1 MAEDDRSLVK
11 ALGRVGPVFFR
22 AFSELRPSQR
32 AAIPPVLAG
41 RNILLACPTASGKT
55 EALFAPLIARVL
67 ESRFETD
74 QIRVLAIA
82 PTRALVN
89 DLYARLARTLE
100 EIGIACGR
108 QTSDHRLGA
117 KLPFLLITTPESLD
131 SMLARR
137 TLYGTDGKPEG
148 HLLQGVEAVFIDE
161 AHLFD
166 NTARGDQLLWLLARL
181 RRLKHG
187 SLHVG
192 ATASHSPSIQICA
205 ASATVS
211 SPEHLALRLLGPG
224 ATVVA
229 VPGGRELLV
238 YDGNAVDLWS
248 PISDEDTIDTVVA
261 RVAISGEGASLEALA
276 EFAWQAMSR
285 DEARPV
291 RKMLVFVPSR
301 SLCDELS
308 TVLRHFLQSRR
319 QVAVFAHHG
328 SLDKGIREAAEQGF
342 GAARDALLVATSTLE
357 VGVDIGDVDVVVLVG
372 PPADTNG
379 LLQRIGRS
387 GRRLG
392 ITRVVALAR
401 SPMDRFAMASMLLAA
416 RDGLCDPVRYGR
428 RWSVCVQQIASF
440 VRQGP
445 SAGRRVSDVVA
456 LAAQVWPE
464 DGAEGAKLVVDHLV
478 VQGLLDIGHGGRVT
492 FGEDWQLAWDGM
504 GMHGNID
511 GAAAGTP
518 VVDAVTG
525 ETLAHIPAGSRVPD
539 RISIAGAN
547 WTVKQGNGEI
557 LLQGSDARGSQGA
570 IRYGSRKGP
579 VSRAFARHLALGL
592 GLTDRDLVCY
602 SHGGESL
609 VLHFGG
615 SVYER
620 VLSALTGA
628 QPVAGLG
635 GIAVRGPLRHD
646 LSDLCSDARRVE
658 AVLMSC
664 LDDSP
669 SLVAPGPMHRLL
681 PASLRNSTFRELMPS
696 DDFLEW
702 VRNRHVVEV
711 AAGQPLASRLA
722 SLMT

>member
-1 MAEDDRSLVK
+1 MSADDRSLVR
-11 ALGRVGPVFFR
+11 ALGRVGAVFFR

-41 RNILLACPTASGKT
+41 CNILLACPTASGKT

-67 ESRFETD
+67 ESPFGTD
-74 QIRVLAIA
+74 QIKVLAIA

-89 DLYARLARTLE
+89 DLHARLERTLE
-100 EIGIACGR
+100 ELGIGCGR

-137 TLYGTDGKPEG
+137 TLYGSDGKPQG

-181 RRLKHG
+181 RRLKR
-187 SLHVG
+187 G
-192 ATASHSPSIQICA
+192 ASASAVPPQSIQVCA

-211 SPEHLALRLLGPG
+211 APEHLARRLLGPG

-238 YDGNAVDLWS
+238 YDDSAVESWS
-248 PISDEDTIDTVVA
+248 PITEEDTVNTVLA
-261 RVAISGEGASLEALA
+261 RVALPREGASLEALA
-276 EFAWQAMSR
+276 QLMWQAMSR

-319 QVAVFAHHG
+319 QVVVFAHHG

-401 SPMDRFAMASMLLAA
+401 SPIDQFAMASMLLAA
-416 RDGLCDPVRYGR
+416 RDGICDPVRYGR
-428 RWSVCVQQIASF
+428 RWSVCVQQVASF

-445 SAGRRVSDVVA
+445 AAGRRISDVA
-456 LAAQVWPE
+456 DLAGQVWPE
-464 DGAEGAKLVVDHLV
+464 DGAQGAQLVLDHLIE
-478 VQGLLDIGHGGRVT
+478 QGLLEGGQGGRVR
-492 FGEDWQLAWDGM
+492 FGEAWQLVWDGM

-518 VVDAVTG
+518 VDDAVTG
-525 ETLAHIPAGSRVPD
+525 ETVAHIPAGSRVPE

-547 WTVKQGNGEI
+547 WTVKQGSGEI
-557 LLQGSDARGSQGA
+557 LLQGSDLRGSQGS
-570 IRYGSRKGP
+570 IRYGSRRGP
-579 VSRAFARHLALGL
+579 VTRSFARHLALGL
-592 GLTDRDLVCY
+592 GLTDRDLVFY

-620 VLSALTGA
+620 VLRALTGA
-628 QPVAGLG
+628 KPVAGLG

-646 LSDLCSDARRVE
+646 LRDLCSDSRKVE

-664 LDDSP
+664 LHDSP
-669 SLVAPGPMHRLL
+669 SLVAPGPLHRLL
-681 PASLRNSTFRELMPS
+681 PASLRNSTFRELMPA

-702 VRNRHVVEV
+702 VQSRQVTEV
-711 AAGQPLASRLA
+711 AVGQPLAARLA
-722 SLMT
+722 SLLT

>member
-1 MAEDDRSLVK
+1 MAEDDRSLVN

-22 AFSELRPSQR
+22 AFSELRQSQR

-41 RNILLACPTASGKT
+41 QNILLACPTASGKT

-67 ESRFETD
+67 ESRPETG
-74 QIRVLAIA
+74 QVKVLAIA

-89 DLYARLARTLE
+89 DLHARLTRMLE
-100 EIGIACGR
+100 ELGMDCGR

-148 HLLQGVEAVFIDE
+148 HLLQSVEAVFIDE

-187 SLHVG
+187 SG
-192 ATASHSPSIQICA
+192 ATAGNSPSIQVCA

-211 SPEHLALRLLGPG
+211 SPKHLARRLLGPD
-224 ATVVA
+224 ATVVT

-238 YDGNAVDLWS
+238 YDDGAVDSWS
-248 PISDEDTIDTVVA
+248 PISDVDTVDTVMA
-261 RVAISGEGASLEALA
+261 RVAIPGNGASLEALA
-276 EFAWQAMSR
+276 EFVWQAMSR

-342 GAARDALLVATSTLE
+342 GASRDALLVATSTLE

-428 RWSVCVQQIASF
+428 RWSVSVQQIASF
-440 VRQGP
+440 IRQGP
-445 SAGRRVSDVVA
+445 SAGRRISDVEA

-464 DGAEGAKLVVDHLV
+464 DGAQGARLVIDHLV
-478 VQGLLDIGHGGRVT
+478 EQGLLDGGHGGRVT
-492 FGEDWQLAWDGM
+492 FGEDWQIVWDGM

-592 GLTDRDLVCY
+592 GLSDRDLVCY
-602 SHGGESL
+602 SHGGEPL
-609 VLHFGG
+609 VFHFGG

-628 QPVAGLG
+628 RPVPGLG
-635 GIAVRGPLRHD
+635 GVAVRGPLRHD
-646 LSDLCSDARRVE
+646 LRDLCSDPRRVE
-658 AVLMSC
+658 EVLMSC

-681 PASLRNSTFRELMPS
+681 PASLKSATFRELMPAV
-696 DDFLEW
+696 DFQHWLETRRTVDIDQLIA
-702 VRNRHVVEV
+702 VRLSSL
-711 AAGQPLASRLA
+711 LA
-722 SLMT
+722 

>member
-41 RNILLACPTASGKT
+41 CNILLACPTASGKT

-67 ESRFETD
+67 ESRSGTD
-74 QIRVLAIA
+74 QIKVLAIA

-89 DLYARLARTLE
+89 DLHARLARTLE
-100 EIGIACGR
+100 ELGIDCGR

-117 KLPFLLITTPESLD
+117 KLPFLVITTPESLD

-148 HLLQGVEAVFIDE
+148 HLLQGVQAVFIDE

-181 RRLKHG
+181 RRLKQ
-187 SLHVG
+187 VAG
-192 ATASHSPSIQICA
+192 APAGHPPFIQVCA

-224 ATVVA
+224 STVVT

-238 YDGNAVDLWS
+238 YDDSAIDPWS
-248 PISDEDTIDTVVA
+248 PISDEDTVDTVVA
-261 RVAISGEGASLEALA
+261 RVAISEAGASLDSLA
-276 EFAWQAMSR
+276 DLVWQAMSR

-308 TVLRHFLQSRR
+308 SVLRHFLQSRR

-328 SLDKGIREAAEQGF
+328 SLDKVVREAAEHGF
-342 GAARDALLVATSTLE
+342 STTRDALLVATSTLE

-401 SPMDRFAMASMLLAA
+401 SAMDRFAMASMLLAA
-416 RDGLCDPVRYGR
+416 RDGLCDPIRYGR

-440 VRQGP
+440 IRQGP
-445 SAGRRVSDVVA
+445 SAGRRISDVA
-456 LAAQVWPE
+456 DLAGQVWPD
-464 DGAEGAKLVVDHLV
+464 DGAQGAQLVLDHLIE
-478 VQGLLDIGHGGRVT
+478 QGLLESGHGGRVC
-492 FGEDWQLAWDGM
+492 FAEAWQLVWDGM

-539 RISIAGAN
+539 RISIAGAD
-547 WTVKQGNGEI
+547 WTVKQGGGEI
-557 LLQGSDARGSQGA
+557 LLQSTDLRGSQGS

-579 VSRAFARHLALGL
+579 VARAFARHLALGL
-592 GLTDRDLVCY
+592 GLTDRDMVCY

-609 VLHFGG
+609 VFHFGG

-620 VLSALTGA
+620 VLGALTGA
-628 QPVAGLG
+628 RPAPGLG
-635 GIAVRGPLRHD
+635 GIAVRGLLRHD
-646 LSDLCSDARRVE
+646 LQELCSDSRRVE

-681 PASLRNSTFRELMPS
+681 PVSLRSSTLRELMPT
-696 DDFLEW
+696 DDFLDW
-702 VRNRHVVEV
+702 VQTRRMLEVVASQPV
-711 AAGQPLASRLA
+711 AARLA
-722 SLMT
+722 SLLT

>member
-22 AFSELRPSQR
+22 AFAELRPSQR
-32 AAIPPVLAG
+32 AAIPLVLAG
-41 RNILLACPTASGKT
+41 QNILLACPTASGKT
-55 EALFAPLIARVL
+55 EALFAPLIARAL
-67 ESRFETD
+67 EGQFETD
-74 QIRVLAIA
+74 QIKVLAIA

-89 DLYARLARTLE
+89 DLHARLERTLE
-100 EIGIACGR
+100 ELGIDCGR

-148 HLLQGVEAVFIDE
+148 HLLQSVGAVFIDE

-181 RRLKHG
+181 RRLKRG
-187 SLHVG
+187 AG
-192 ATASHSPSIQICA
+192 ATAGHSASIQVCA

-211 SPEHLALRLLGPG
+211 SPEQLARRLLGPE

-238 YDGNAVDLWS
+238 YDDSALDHWS
-248 PISDEDTIDTVVA
+248 PIADEDSVDTVVA
-261 RVAISGEGASLEALA
+261 RVAIPGDGASLEALA
-276 EFAWQAMSR
+276 EFVWRAMSR

-308 TVLRHFLQSRR
+308 TELRHFLQSRR

-328 SLDKGIREAAEQGF
+328 SLDKRIREAAEHGF

-401 SPMDRFAMASMLLAA
+401 SPVDRFAMASMLVAA
-416 RDGLCDPVRYGR
+416 RDGICDPVRYGR

-440 VRQGP
+440 IRQGP
-445 SAGRRVSDVVA
+445 SAGRRVSDVEA
-456 LAAQVWPE
+456 LAEQVWPE
-464 DGAEGAKLVVDHLV
+464 DGAQSARLVVDHLV
-478 VQGLLDIGHGGRVT
+478 EHELLDSGHGGRVT
-492 FGEDWQLAWDGM
+492 FGEEWQLVWDGM

-518 VVDAVTG
+518 VVDAITG

-557 LLQGSDARGSQGA
+557 LLQGSNARGSQGA

-592 GLTDRDLVCY
+592 GLTDRDLVCF
-602 SHGGESL
+602 SHKGESMIF
-609 VLHFGG
+609 HFGG

-620 VLSALTGA
+620 VLSAMTGV
-628 QPVAGLG
+628 QPAPGLG
-635 GIAVRGPLRHD
+635 GIAVLGPLRHD
-646 LSDLCSDARRVE
+646 LQDLCSDPRRVE

-681 PASLRNSTFRELMPS
+681 PASLRSTTFRELMPAS
-696 DDFLEW
+696 DFQQWLETRRT
-702 VRNRHVVEV
+702 VDVD
-711 AAGQPLASRLA
+711 PLIARRIT
-722 SLMT
+722 SLFA

>member
-1 MAEDDRSLVK
+1 MERSS
-11 ALGRVGPVFFR
+11 A
-22 AFSELRPSQR
+22 
-32 AAIPPVLAG
+32 
-41 RNILLACPTASGKT
+41 
-55 EALFAPLIARVL
+55 
-67 ESRFETD
+67 TD

-89 DLYARLARTLE
+89 DLFARLQRTLE
-100 EIGIACGR
+100 ELGIGCGR

-137 TLYGTDGKPEG
+137 TKYGADGKPEG
-148 HLLQGVEAVFIDE
+148 HLLQSVEAVFIDE

-181 RRLKHG
+181 RRLKR
-187 SLHVG
+187 G
-192 ATASHSPSIQICA
+192 AQVLPASSQSIQVCA

-211 SPEHLALRLLGPG
+211 SPSDLAHRLLGTE

-238 YDGNAVDLWS
+238 YDDDGAVEPWS
-248 PISDEDTIDTVVA
+248 PITEDDTVASVLP
-261 RVAISGEGASLEALA
+261 RVALPLEADSLSALA
-276 EFAWQAMSR
+276 ESVWRAMSR
-285 DEARPV
+285 DAARPV

-308 TVLRHFLQSRR
+308 TVLRQYLESRR

-342 GAARDALLVATSTLE
+342 GTARDAVLVATSTLE
-357 VGVDIGDVDVVVLVG
+357 VGVDIGDVDVVALVG

-392 ITRVVALAR
+392 ITRVLAIAR
-401 SPMDRFAMASMLLAA
+401 SAIDRFAMASMLVAA
-416 RDGLCDPVRYGR
+416 RDGICDPIRYGR
-428 RWSVCVQQIASF
+428 RWSVCVQQVSSF
-440 VRQGP
+440 IRQGP
-445 SAGRRVSDVVA
+445 SAGRRISDVLE
-456 LAAQVWPE
+456 LASQVWPE
-464 DGAEGAKLVVDHLV
+464 DGALGAQLVVDGLIE
-478 VQGLLDIGHGGRVT
+478 QGLVESGQGGRLR
-492 FGEDWQLAWDGM
+492 FGEAWQLIWDGM

-525 ETLAHIPAGSRVPD
+525 ETVAHIPVGSRVPE

-547 WTVKQGNGEI
+547 WTVKQGSGEI
-557 LLQGSDARGSQGA
+557 LLQGSALRGSQGS
-570 IRYGSRKGP
+570 IRYGSRRGP

-592 GLTDRDLVCY
+592 GLSDRDLVSY
-602 SHGGESL
+602 SRDGETL
-609 VLHFGG
+609 VFHFGG

-620 VLSALTGA
+620 VLSALMVA
-628 QPVAGLG
+628 QPVAGLA
-635 GIAVRGPLRHD
+635 GIALRGPLRHD
-646 LSDLCSDARRVE
+646 LAALCSDPRRVE

-669 SLVAPGPMHRLL
+669 SLVAPGPMHSLL
-681 PASLRNSTFRELMPS
+681 PASLRSSTFRELMPA
-696 DDFLEW
+696 DDFLQW
-702 VRNRHVVEV
+702 VRTRQLTDVPAEHRI
-711 AAGQPLASRLA
+711 AAKLA
-722 SLMT
+722 SLLA